1 MLPPSLIAGLRLTSY
16 HYTKPHLSRRL
27 QLSAHLFLSRRLGT
41 AKAFRPVFVVF
52 ENEFLFFPV
61 ASRLQVELTI
71 VVKFGDLLF
80 IPSRFNAAAMPA
92 TCMNSPGLRDKKS
105 TTAFGTLMFL
115 YLPVLARVGASS

>member
-1 MLPPSLIAGLRLTSY
+1 RKFFSPSRGM
-16 HYTKPHLSRRL
+16 
-27 QLSAHLFLSRRLGT
+27 GT
-41 AKAFRPVFVVF
+41 VNVFRPVVVVF

-80 IPSRFNAAAMPA
+80 LPARVNAAAMPA
-92 TCMNSPGLRDKKS
+92 TCIDSPGLRDKKS
-105 TTAFGTLMFL
+105 KMAFATLTFL